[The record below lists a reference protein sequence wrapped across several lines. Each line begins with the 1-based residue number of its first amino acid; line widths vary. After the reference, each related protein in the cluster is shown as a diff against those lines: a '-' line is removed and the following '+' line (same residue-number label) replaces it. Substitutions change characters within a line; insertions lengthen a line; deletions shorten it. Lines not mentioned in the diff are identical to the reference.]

1 MYDFSLIVKAAK
13 AGEVWGV
20 MVFGPNFT
28 QALVE
33 AAIEGNSAGE
43 ELRNMSKVKVQYEIR
58 D

>member
-1 MYDFSLIVKAAK
+1 MIFFMILKAAK
-13 AGEVWGV
+13 SGEVWGV

-43 ELRNMSKVKVQYEIR
+43 ELRNMSKVKVET

>member
-43 ELRNMSKVKVQYEIR
+43 ELRNMSKVKVET